1 MAAFTR
7 ILGYALVIIS
17 VYMAL
22 RGEAAGGAIGV
33 SAGFIFII
41 LGTIQPK
48 DIEEINIFE
57 SGIKLRATLDR
68 AEEIILNLKTIALP
82 LSEMAITTAALQ
94 LKQGQGIS
102 RRNLED
108 LVIRTESALKAMG
121 AKTDDIESSKKIFY
135 EVKSFILAQDIFI
148 KFQEAKAPLIHQKEV
163 EKSELLKEVQKEH
176 GDEME
181 VHRKYGPYTDS
192 LVHFQIKA
200 FLEDRATSKN
210 IKDEFNESLRSY
222 NNYLDEPTREMLV
235 EVLAARL
242 TELEHFNNTRHLKN
256 PHHYL
261 SVDNS
266 SF

>member
-1 MAAFTR
+1 
-7 ILGYALVIIS
+7 
-17 VYMAL
+17 
-22 RGEAAGGAIGV
+22 
-33 SAGFIFII
+33 
-41 LGTIQPK
+41 
-48 DIEEINIFE
+48 
-57 SGIKLRATLDR
+57 
-68 AEEIILNLKTIALP
+68 
-82 LSEMAITTAALQ
+82 
-94 LKQGQGIS
+94 
-102 RRNLED
+102 
-108 LVIRTESALKAMG
+108 
-121 AKTDDIESSKKIFY
+121 
-135 EVKSFILAQDIFI
+135 
-148 KFQEAKAPLIHQKEV
+148 
-163 EKSELLKEVQKEH
+163 
-176 GDEME
+176 ME